1 MNPWGWLLLAYIA
14 AVTIPLVVIDVRSR
28 RLPNRL
34 VLPGYLVAV
43 AALVAIWLS
52 SGVEAQGG
60 EAFARTPPALLQ
72 PSTIIEPAVLTSLI
86 SAAAYVLFLFVLSF
100 AGGMGMG
107 DVKLAG
113 VLGAAAGLIGP
124 SAAILSPLLA
134 FGLGG
139 LASAVILITRRGTR
153 ATRIPFG
160 PFMLLGFWIAAALGL
175 LLAA

>member
-1 MNPWGWLLLAYIA
+1 MNLWGWLLLAYIA
-14 AVTIPLVVIDVRSR
+14 AVTVPLVVIDLRSR

-43 AALVAIWLS
+43 LTLAAVWLS
-52 SGVEAQGG
+52 SQ
-60 EAFARTPPALLQ
+60 
-72 PSTIIEPAVLTSLI
+72 AVSPIVTALI
-86 SAAAYVLFLFVLSF
+86 SAGAYLLFLFALSW

-113 VLGAAAGLIGP
+113 VLGAAAGLVSP
-124 SAAILSPLLA
+124 SVAVLSPLLA

-139 LASAVILITRRGTR
+139 LASAVILVTRRGTR

-160 PFMLLGFWIAAALGL
+160 PFMLLGFWVAVALGL
-175 LLAA
+175 LLPS

>member
-14 AVTIPLVVIDVRSR
+14 VVTVPLVAIDLRSR

-34 VLPGYLVAV
+34 VMPGYLVAAGTLTAV
-43 AALVAIWLS
+43 SVS
-52 SGVEAQGG
+52 SGTLPVVA
-60 EAFARTPPALLQ
+60 
-72 PSTIIEPAVLTSLI
+72 LI
-86 SAAAYVLFLFVLSF
+86 SAAAYVLFLFALSF

-113 VLGAAAGLIGP
+113 VLGSAAGLLGSSI
-124 SAAILSPLLA
+124 AVLSPLLA

-153 ATRIPFG
+153 TTRIPFG
-160 PFMLLGFWIAAALGL
+160 PFMLLGFWIAVALGL
-175 LLAA
+175 LLPT

>member
-14 AVTIPLVVIDVRSR
+14 AVTVPLVVIDLRSR

-34 VLPGYLVAV
+34 VLPGYLVASATLT
-43 AALVAIWLS
+43 AAWLS
-52 SGVEAQGG
+52 SGSFPVV
-60 EAFARTPPALLQ
+60 PLV
-72 PSTIIEPAVLTSLI
+72 ST
-86 SAAAYVLFLFVLSF
+86 AAYVLFLFALSF

-113 VLGAAAGLIGP
+113 VLGAAAGLVSP

-139 LASAVILITRRGTR
+139 LVSALILATRRGIR

-160 PFMLLGFWIAAALGL
+160 PFMLLGFWGAATLGL
-175 LLAA
+175 LFDVPV

>member
-14 AVTIPLVVIDVRSR
+14 AVTIPLIVIDVRSR

-43 AALVAIWLS
+43 ATLVAVFFS
-52 SGVEAQGG
+52 SG
-60 EAFARTPPALLQ
+60 
-72 PSTIIEPAVLTSLI
+72 TIPLTSLI
-86 SAAAYVLFLFVLSF
+86 SAAAYVLFLFALSF

-160 PFMLLGFWIAAALGL
+160 PFMVIGFWFAVALGL
-175 LLAA
+175 LLPT

>member
-14 AVTIPLVVIDVRSR
+14 AVTVPLAVIDVRSR

-34 VLPGYLVAV
+34 VLPGYLVASATL
-43 AALVAIWLS
+43 AAVGLS
-52 SGVEAQGG
+52 S
-60 EAFARTPPALLQ
+60 PA
-72 PSTIIEPAVLTSLI
+72 STSIVTALI
-86 SAAAYVLFLFVLSF
+86 AAAAYLLFLFVLSW

-113 VLGAAAGLIGP
+113 VLGAAAGLVSP

-134 FGLGG
+134 FGFGG
-139 LASAVILITRRGTR
+139 LASAVLLVTRRGTR

-160 PFMLLGFWIAAALGL
+160 PFMLFGFWIAVALGL
-175 LLAA
+175 LLHR

>member
-34 VLPGYLVAV
+34 VLPGYLVA
-43 AALVAIWLS
+43 AATLMVVWLS
-52 SGVEAQGG
+52 S
-60 EAFARTPPALLQ
+60 PA
-72 PSTIIEPAVLTSLI
+72 STSIVTALI
-86 SAAAYVLFLFVLSF
+86 SAGTYLLFLFALSW

-113 VLGAAAGLIGP
+113 VLGAAAGLVSP
-124 SAAILSPLLA
+124 SVAVLSPLLA

-139 LASAVILITRRGTR
+139 LASAVILVTRRGTR

-160 PFMLLGFWIAAALGL
+160 PFMLFGFWIAVALGL
-175 LLAA
+175 FLPS

>member
-14 AVTIPLVVIDVRSR
+14 AVTIPLIVIDVRSH

-34 VLPGYLVAV
+34 VLPGYLVAAV
-43 AALVAIWLS
+43 TLVAVS
-52 SGVEAQGG
+52 VSTG
-60 EAFARTPPALLQ
+60 ALPL
-72 PSTIIEPAVLTSLI
+72 ASLI
-86 SAAAYVLFLFVLSF
+86 ATAAYVLFLFALSF

-139 LASAVILITRRGTR
+139 LASAVVLVTRRGTR

-160 PFMLLGFWIAAALGL
+160 PFMLAGFWIAVALGL
-175 LLAA
+175 FLAP

>member
-14 AVTIPLVVIDVRSR
+14 AVTAPLFVIDLHSR

-34 VLPGYLVAV
+34 VMPGYLVAAV
-43 AALVAIWLS
+43 SLAAVGVS
-52 SGVEAQGG
+52 SGT
-60 EAFARTPPALLQ
+60 F
-72 PSTIIEPAVLTSLI
+72 PAVALA
-86 SAAAYVLFLFVLSF
+86 SAAAFGLFLFALSF

-113 VLGAAAGLIGP
+113 VLGAAAGLVGP

-139 LASAVILITRRGTR
+139 LVSAVMLVTRRGTR
-153 ATRIPFG
+153 TTRIPFG
-160 PFMLLGFWIAAALGL
+160 PFMLLGFWLAVALGL
-175 LLAA
+175 LLPA

>member
-14 AVTIPLVVIDVRSR
+14 AVTIPLIVIDVRSH

-34 VLPGYLVAV
+34 VLPGYLVAAV
-43 AALVAIWLS
+43 TLVAVSLS
-52 SGVEAQGG
+52 TGAIPL
-60 EAFARTPPALLQ
+60 A
-72 PSTIIEPAVLTSLI
+72 SLI
-86 SAAAYVLFLFVLSF
+86 AAVAYVLFLFALSF

-113 VLGAAAGLIGP
+113 VLGAAAGLVGP

-139 LASAVILITRRGTR
+139 LASAVVLVTRRGTR

-160 PFMLLGFWIAAALGL
+160 PFMLAGFWIAVALGL
-175 LLAA
+175 FLAP

>member
-14 AVTIPLVVIDVRSR
+14 AVTVPLFVIDLRSR

-34 VLPGYLVAV
+34 VMPGYLVGAV
-43 AALVAIWLS
+43 TLLLVWFVPGASPLS
-52 SGVEAQGG
+52 
-60 EAFARTPPALLQ
+60 
-72 PSTIIEPAVLTSLI
+72 PSTTPVVALI
-86 SAAAYVLFLFVLSF
+86 SAGAYVLFLFALSF

-113 VLGAAAGLIGP
+113 VLGAAAGLVGP

-139 LASAVILITRRGTR
+139 LVSAVMLVTRRGTR
-153 ATRIPFG
+153 TTRIPFG
-160 PFMLLGFWIAAALGL
+160 PFMLLGFWLAVTLGL
-175 LLAA
+175 LLPS